1 MFKQDLHVKDT
12 QDFHKLS
19 YADIRSYLNDSC
31 DIFCPLHH
39 HHFVSKARRATPLPG
54 LFSPEMACEKI
65 RRLTYA
71 SVTIPKKVFT
81 VLGNTPLCQMVLP
94 RSFSRCDLMDL
105 PQTGGQINGID

>member
-54 LFSPEMACEKI
+54 LFSSEMACEKI
-65 RRLTYA
+65 RRL
-71 SVTIPKKVFT
+71 
-81 VLGNTPLCQMVLP
+81 
-94 RSFSRCDLMDL
+94 LMH
-105 PQTGGQINGID
+105 Q